1 MGYVAHAGVEEEFW
15 TKIIGPDARQIVLV
29 YADDSCPSLWD
40 LLTPSLGLLRISVL
54 LLFFLRALRFQV
66 QAFFLDQFANILLH
80 AAGAYLLPVVHAGCC
95 IS

>member
-15 TKIIGPDARQIVLV
+15 TQIICPDVRQIVMV
-29 YADDSCPSLWD
+29 YADDSRPLLWD
-40 LLTPSLGLLRISVL
+40 LLPPSLGLLRILVW

-66 QAFFLDQFANILLH
+66 QAFFLDQLADVLLH
-80 AAGAYLLPVVHAGCC
+80 AAGAYLLSVVHAGCC